1 MARAVRAEEEVV
13 ELDRLEDYPHPRE
26 AAALFGHAEAE
37 KELLDAYRQGRM
49 HHGWLIHGEEGIG
62 KATLAYRLAK
72 FVLANPIP
80 DSAPVQAARDLS
92 VPPDVSAARHVAA
105 QSHPDLHVLRRGLHP
120 RTKTVQAVISVDSV
134 REALQFFSMTAG
146 TGGWR
151 ILIVDAADA
160 LNISAA
166 NALLKT
172 LEEPPARCLLLLV
185 AHNPGKLLPT
195 IRSRCRRLAL
205 TPLSPDDL
213 QRAVD
218 QASAAP
224 RFDALGAP
232 QRQQLVTLAGGS
244 VRTALSLLD
253 DGLLDIY
260 REVAMLIRQADR
272 LDQTTVHGLA
282 ARMARQGRGDKSTE
296 LLDVIQHC
304 LAARV
309 QELANTGDPHALAK
323 LAEVWEKTR
332 HLAAQTETFHFDR
345 KQVILNVFRWIEAAS
360 R

>member
-1 MARAVRAEEEVV
+1 MARAARAEEETI
-13 ELDRLEDYPHPRE
+13 ELDRLDGYPHPRE
-26 AAALFGHAEAE
+26 AVTLFGHAEAE
-37 KELLDAYRQGRM
+37 RELLQAYRQGRM

-72 FVLANPIP
+72 FVLSNPAP
-80 DSAPVQAARDLS
+80 DSAPVQTTHDLS
-92 VPPDVSAARHVAA
+92 VSPDAGAARQVAA
-105 QSHPDLHVLRRGLHP
+105 QSHPDLHVVRRGLHP
-120 RTKTVQAVISVDSV
+120 RTKTVQTVISVDSV

-146 TGGWR
+146 AGGWR
-151 ILIVDAADA
+151 ILIVDAADE

-195 IRSRCRRLAL
+195 IRSRCRRLTL

-213 QRAVD
+213 ERAIA
-218 QASAAP
+218 QAGATP
-224 RFDALGAP
+224 RFNALDAP
-232 QRQQLVTLAGGS
+232 QRRQLVTLAGGS
-244 VRTALSLLD
+244 VRAALSLLD
-253 DGLLDIY
+253 DGLLDLY
-260 REVAMLIRQADR
+260 REVAALIDQADR
-272 LDQTTVHGLA
+272 LDQSAVHGLA
-282 ARMARQGRGDKSTE
+282 ARMARQGKGDKSAL

-309 QELANTGDPHALAK
+309 QELANRGDPRALAK

-332 HLAAQTETFHFDR
+332 HLAGQTETFHFDR
-345 KQVILNVFRWIEAAS
+345 KQVILNVFRWIEAAG